1 GGMPPDVLARAFDP
15 FYTTK
20 PPGKGTGLG
29 LSQVYGIAK
38 QCGGD
43 VAIESER
50 NRGTTVTIVLPRAAS
65 NAMVSRPGETLLV
78 GAQPHER
85 LLVVD
90 DDPDVRE
97 IVVGF
102 LSELG
107 YDVRVAT
114 HGGEGL
120 KILTE
125 FQPDAIILDFAMPG
139 MNGAETAVSL
149 RQEAPEIPILFMSGF

>member
-1 GGMPPDVLARAFDP
+1 
-15 FYTTK
+15 
-20 PPGKGTGLG
+20 
-29 LSQVYGIAK
+29 
-38 QCGGD
+38 
-43 VAIESER
+43 
-50 NRGTTVTIVLPRAAS
+50 
-65 NAMVSRPGETLLV
+65 
-78 GAQPHER
+78 QPHER

-149 RQEAPEIPILFMSGF
+149 RQEAPEIPILFRSGFSDSDVLEAVVGAAPLLRKPFRPTELASAIRSLLDRRAV